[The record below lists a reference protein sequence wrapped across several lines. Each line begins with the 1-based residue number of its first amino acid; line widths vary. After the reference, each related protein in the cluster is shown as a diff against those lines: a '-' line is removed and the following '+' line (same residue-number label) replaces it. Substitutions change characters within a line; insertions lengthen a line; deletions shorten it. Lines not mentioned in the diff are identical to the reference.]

1 MILANRYHNLLIL
14 LAAALHCGTYRPGV
28 RAVPGND
35 APSVSE
41 AQLFKPAGAG
51 LPELFVINTGEVE
64 VDDSLLLDLEN
75 HPEIKNSKQYV
86 PVISY
91 LVRHPQKGD
100 ILIDTGFDET
110 FAKSG
115 HGNFGCMG
123 RFFNFARQKTGSDV
137 AAQLKRLNARL
148 TAVYFTHMHV
158 DHTSGA
164 PALPRDIPY
173 YAGKGTLADSY
184 ADIFGLCMNH
194 LDGIDHIQ
202 EIDFAAAPLVAG
214 VGRVFDVFGDGSVW
228 AIHTPGHSAGHMSF
242 VVNTKTGPKLI
253 TGDASHTGYGFK
265 HNIAPGKTQD
275 RAQSRESLNALRG
288 FAERNKQIQIYF
300 GHDPDGTYK
309 PGGK

>member
-1 MILANRYHNLLIL
+1 MTLAKRNHLLIL
-14 LAAALHCGTYRPGV
+14 LVAALHCGTYRPGV
-28 RAVPGND
+28 RPLT
-35 APSVSE
+35 APQSANATE
-41 AQLFKPAGAG
+41 AQIVKGAAAN
-51 LPELFVINTGEVE
+51 LPELFVLNTGEVE

-86 PVISY
+86 PVMSY
-91 LVRHPQKGD
+91 LVRHPKRGD
-100 ILIDTGFDET
+100 ILIDTGFDES

-123 RFFNFARQKTGSDV
+123 RFFNFARQTPGKDIAS
-137 AAQLKRLNARL
+137 QLKQLNAKL

-194 LDGIDHIQ
+194 LDGIENIQ
-202 EIDFAAAPLVAG
+202 EIDFAAAPLIAG
-214 VGRVFDVFGDGSVW
+214 VGHVFDIFGDGSVW
-228 AIHTPGHSAGHMSF
+228 AIHTPGHSTGHMSF

-253 TGDASHTGYGFK
+253 TGDASHTGFGFK
-265 HNIAPGKTQD
+265 NNIAPGKTQD
-275 RAQSRESLNALRG
+275 RSQSRESLNALRSL
-288 FAERNKQIQIYF
+288 AERHKQMQVYF

>member
-1 MILANRYHNLLIL
+1 MILAKRNYILIL
-14 LAAALHCGTYRPGV
+14 LAAALHCGTYRPCV
-28 RAVPGND
+28 RAVPVTQATNIT
-35 APSVSE
+35 E
-41 AQLFKPAGAG
+41 AELFKPASGA
-51 LPELFVINTGEVE
+51 LPELIVLNTGEVE

-75 HPEIKNSKQYV
+75 HPEIKSSKQYV
-86 PVISY
+86 PVMSY
-91 LVRHPQKGD
+91 LVRHPKKGD

-110 FAKSG
+110 FAQSG
-115 HGNFGCMG
+115 HGNFSCMG
-123 RFFNFARQKTGSDV
+123 RFFNFARQKPGSDTGS
-137 AAQLKRLNARL
+137 QLKQLNAKL

-194 LDGIDHIQ
+194 LDGIENIH

-214 VGRVFDVFGDGSVW
+214 VGHVFDVFGDGSVW

-242 VVNTKTGPKLI
+242 VVNTKTGPRLI

-265 HNIAPGKTQD
+265 NNIAPGKTQD
-275 RAQSRESLNALRG
+275 RAQSRESLNALRSL
-288 FAERNKQIQIYF
+288 ADKHKQIQIYF
-300 GHDPDGTYK
+300 GHDPDGSYE

>member
-1 MILANRYHNLLIL
+1 MLA
-14 LAAALHCGTYRPGV
+14 
-28 RAVPGND
+28 
-35 APSVSE
+35 
-41 AQLFKPAGAG
+41 
-51 LPELFVINTGEVE
+51 
-64 VDDSLLLDLEN
+64 
-75 HPEIKNSKQYV
+75 
-86 PVISY
+86 Y
-91 LVRHPQKGD
+91 LVRHPTKGD

-115 HGNFGCMG
+115 HGNFSCMG
-123 RFFNFARQKTGSDV
+123 RFFNFARQKPGSDTGS
-137 AAQLKRLNARL
+137 QLKQLNAKL

-158 DHTSGA
+158 DHTWGPRA
-164 PALPRDIPY
+164 TARDIPY

-194 LDGIDHIQ
+194 LDGIENIQ

-242 VVNTKTGPKLI
+242 IVNSKTGPKLI
-253 TGDASHTGYGFK
+253 TGDAEDHTGYGFK
-265 HNIAPGKTQD
+265 NNIAPGKTQD
-275 RAQSRESLNALRG
+275 HTQSRESLNALRSL
-288 FAERNKQIQIYF
+288 AERHQKMEIYF